1 MNWGSILNAGPESSD
16 GFSPL
21 PHTRKKHSTQI
32 FFIGLFYSRTV
43 LSSSRFLNVYVMGTV
58 LLLAAQCCF
67 VGASPV
73 DGQLFHWRQPDGSR
87 IPVRIWGDEYYQ
99 IIESLDGYTL
109 VRDQDTKC
117 LSYSRLSNDKTELI
131 STGVIASVDPAE
143 LGFDKHIRISD
154 IARKAQ
160 IRTLRAKERQRRQA
174 LGLLAKPKAKYSYPL
189 SLSATAATTQS
200 IEGLCLLVDFPD
212 ETATV
217 APDEI
222 RDFCNLVGYSANGN
236 RGSVRDYFYDVSEGK
251 ILYTN
256 TVTESYYTA
265 QYAKSYYDDPEAPYH
280 ARARELILEALNA
293 LEESGFDFSRFD
305 SDGDGLIDAVN
316 CMYAGPAEPYKGLWP
331 HFSTITIGRFTADGV
346 SAHKYQITNIGSAPT
361 LGVFCHETGHTL
373 FGWPDLYDTDYSS
386 MGVGKYC
393 LMGYGGRGSNPVE
406 PCAYLKYISR
416 FSNTTT
422 LEVYQTGLIATAGIN
437 QIYKFENENNPDEY
451 FLVENRYRGNR
462 DNNLPDSGLALW
474 HIDANG
480 HNNQEQMTYS
490 LHYKVAL
497 VQADGNFDLE
507 NDTNNGDTTDLWKS
521 PDFTVCGPYYNT
533 LQTRWWDG
541 SQSEF
546 AIHDVSSA
554 GETMTFSY
562 RPDPL
567 DIQPAEGL
575 VSSGPG
581 GGPFIPGSKTY
592 TLFNSSDET
601 IEYQVS
607 RNEDWFVLVDND
619 GIEGDI
625 LQGSLG
631 PYETAVIDVGLNE
644 SAETLPEGFYADRI
658 LFTNLTSELEMVRPI
673 TLDVHDLTMTLHET
687 GFDEGLP
694 IGWSIVDANDD
705 GYTWS
710 VSNPSGLPYI
720 SEYWTGPIMLVDGL
734 YAAGAFLDEELIT
747 PSIDCSNYDSVTLS
761 FSHRLYIFQD
771 ATRAYV
777 DLSIN
782 SGPWQNLLS
791 YDTSTD
797 GEVELPLPD
806 ADGRSDVRIRW
817 RYVARADLYWG
828 IDNVKITGLCPGFS
842 VSDLTRDCV
851 VDMEDVSVFA
861 SYWLAQDCKVFNAW
875 CGGAD
880 MDRSTDVTMTDWVVF
895 SRMDPF
901 PD

>member
-16 GFSPL
+16 GFSYL
-21 PHTRKKHSTQI
+21 PHRTKKHSTQT
-32 FFIGLFYSRTV
+32 FIIGPLYLRAP
-43 LSSSRFLNVYVMGTV
+43 LSLPRFLNVYVMLTV

-73 DGQLFHWRQPDGSR
+73 DGRLFHWRQPDGSR

-109 VRDQDTKC
+109 VRDPDTKY
-117 LSYSRLSNDKTELI
+117 LSYSRLSSDKRELI
-131 STGVIASVDPAE
+131 STGVIASIDPAE

-160 IRTLRAKERQRRQA
+160 IRAVRAEEGQRVPA
-174 LGLLAKPKAKYSYPL
+174 VGLLAEPKANYSFPL
-189 SLSATAATTQS
+189 PLSATVSTTQS

-217 APDEI
+217 EPNEI
-222 RDFCNLVGYSANGN
+222 RDYCNLVDYSANGN
-236 RGSVRDYFYDVSEGK
+236 RGSVRDYFYDVSGGK

-265 QYAKSYYDDPEAPYH
+265 QYAKSYYDDPGAPYR
-280 ARARELILEALNA
+280 ARAGELILEALNA

-305 SDGDGLIDAVN
+305 SDGDGLIDAIN

-331 HFSTITIGRFTADGV
+331 HSSTITIGLFTADGV
-346 SAHKYQITNIGSAPT
+346 SARRYQISSIGSALT

-393 LMGYGGRGSNPVE
+393 LMGYGGQGANPVE
-406 PCAYLKYISR
+406 PCAYLKYISG
-416 FSNTTT
+416 FSDTTT
-422 LEVYQTGLIATAGIN
+422 LQAYQTGLTATAGIN
-437 QIYKFENENNPDEY
+437 QIYKFENETKPDEY

-462 DNNLPDSGLALW
+462 DSNLPDSGLALW

-480 HNNQEQMTYS
+480 HNNLEQMTYS

-507 NDTNNGDTTDLWKS
+507 NDTNNGDAADLWKS
-521 PDFTVCGPYYNT
+521 PDSTVCGPYYNT

-541 SQSEF
+541 SQSEL
-546 AIHDVSSA
+546 AIHDVSPA

-575 VSSGPG
+575 VSSGPN

-592 TLFNSSDET
+592 TPFNSSDET

-607 RNEDWFVLVDND
+607 RNEGWLVLVDND
-619 GIEGDI
+619 GVERDV
-625 LQGSLG
+625 LQDSLGSL
-631 PYETAVIDVGLNE
+631 ETTVIEVRLDE
-644 SAETLPEGFYADRI
+644 SAEALPEGFYVDTI
-658 LFTNLTSELEMVRPI
+658 IFTNLTSGLEMVRLI

-694 IGWSIVDANDD
+694 GGWSIVDGNDD
-705 GYTWS
+705 DYTWS
-710 VSNPSGLPYI
+710 VSTPSGFPYI
-720 SEYWTGPIMLVDGL
+720 SKYWTGPIMLVDSL
-734 YAAGAFLDEELIT
+734 SAGPVFLDEELIT
-747 PSIDCSNYDSVTLS
+747 PSLDCSNYDSVTLS
-761 FSHRLYIFQD
+761 FSHRLYILQA

-782 SGPWQNLLS
+782 SGPWQNLLL

-817 RYVARADLYWG
+817 RYVAMADLYWG
-828 IDNVKITGLCPGFS
+828 IDNVKITGLCRGLS
-842 VSDLTRDCV
+842 VSDLTRNCV

-861 SYWLAQDCKVFNAW
+861 SYWLATDCQVFNAW
-875 CGGAD
+875 CYGAD
-880 MDRSTDVTMTDWVVF
+880 MDRSRDVTMTDWAAF
-895 SRMDPF
+895 SRMDPS
-901 PD
+901 PE

>member
-21 PHTRKKHSTQI
+21 PHRVKKRSTQI
-32 FFIGLFYSRTV
+32 FFIGPFYLRAPFS
-43 LSSSRFLNVYVMGTV
+43 LSLFLNVYVMLTV
-58 LLLAAQCCF
+58 ILLAAQCCF

-73 DGQLFHWRQPDGSR
+73 DGQLFHWRQPDGRR

-109 VRDQDTKC
+109 VRDTNTKYLC
-117 LSYSRLSNDKTELI
+117 YSRLSNDKRGLI

-143 LGFDKHIRISD
+143 LDIGKHIRISD
-154 IARKAQ
+154 IARKAK
-160 IRTLRAKERQRRQA
+160 IRAVRAEEAQRVPA
-174 LGLLAKPKAKYSYPL
+174 VVLAEPKSNYSYPL
-189 SLSATAATTQS
+189 PLSATESTTQS

-217 APDEI
+217 EPNEV
-222 RDFCNLVGYSANGN
+222 RDYCNLVDYSANGN
-236 RGSVRDYFYDVSEGK
+236 RGSVRDYFYDISGGK

-265 QYAKSYYDDPEAPYH
+265 QYAKSYYDDPGAPYRT
-280 ARARELILEALNA
+280 RARELILEALSA
-293 LEESGFDFSRFD
+293 LEESGFDFSQFD
-305 SDGDGLIDAVN
+305 SDGDGSIDAIN
-316 CMYAGPAEPYKGLWP
+316 CIYAGPAEPHKGLWP
-331 HFSTITIGRFTADGV
+331 HSSTIQNGLFTADGV
-346 SAHKYQITNIGSAPT
+346 SAHRYQISSIGSALT

-462 DNNLPDSGLALW
+462 DSNLPDSGLALW

-490 LHYKVAL
+490 LHYKVTL

-581 GGPFIPGSKTY
+581 AGPFIPGSKTY

-694 IGWSIVDANDD
+694 IGWSIVDGNDD

-710 VSNPSGLPYI
+710 VSNPSGPTYI

-747 PSIDCSNYDSVTLS
+747 PSIDCSNYDSVMLS

-817 RYVARADLYWG
+817 RYVAMADLYWG
-828 IDNVKITGLCPGFS
+828 IDNVKITGLCRGLS
-842 VSDLTRDCV
+842 VSDLTRNCV

-861 SYWLAQDCKVFNAW
+861 SYWLATDCQVFNAW
-875 CGGAD
+875 CYGAD
-880 MDRSTDVTMTDWVVF
+880 MDRSTDVTMTDWAVF